1 MKGIV
6 GFLVGAV
13 LLVVVGIALIGVS
26 RYEERLADAQQ
37 LLATRELARSR
48 EALTEA
54 GRYAGYVRL
63 IPGVGPRA
71 FQNIRAREA
80 ALQYWERKYDALV
93 ATKTDAI
100 GGDDAENGELQLVV
114 ANAGFR
120 AAQTRLTDRA
130 TAMVAL
136 EEAMNGYMAV
146 LRNAAWNEDAA
157 HNFEYVAR
165 LRQETA
171 RGQRPQERQESQD
184 TAQGQQGAPA
194 AETKME
200 QFEIY
205 IPLESQER
213 PLPGDAGK
221 STPNQ
226 RKG

>member
-1 MKGIV
+1 MKGIL
-6 GFLVGAV
+6 GFLIGAIALVLVGTV
-13 LLVVVGIALIGVS
+13 LLGIS
-26 RYEERLADAQQ
+26 RYEERLADAQES
-37 LLATRELARSR
+37 LATRELAASR
-48 EALTEA
+48 AALTDA
-54 GRYAGYVRL
+54 SRYAGYVRWV
-63 IPGVGPRA
+63 PGIGARA
-71 FQNIRAREA
+71 TQDIRAREA
-80 ALQYWERKYDALV
+80 ALQYWERKYDTLV

-100 GGDDAENGELQLVV
+100 AGEDAENTDLQLVI

-120 AAQTRLTDRA
+120 SAQTRLTDRG
-130 TAMVAL
+130 TAMIAL

-146 LRNAAWNEDAA
+146 LRNAAWSDDAA

-171 RGQRPQERQESQD
+171 RGQRPQQRQESQD

-194 AETKME
+194 ADTQME